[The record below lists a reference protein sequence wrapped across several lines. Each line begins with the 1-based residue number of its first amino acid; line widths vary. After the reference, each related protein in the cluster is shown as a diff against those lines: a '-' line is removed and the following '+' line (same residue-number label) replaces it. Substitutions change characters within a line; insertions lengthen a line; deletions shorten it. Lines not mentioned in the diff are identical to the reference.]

1 MDNETG
7 RGLTAKPLTMALR
20 YLVLTLSC
28 LLAFGGYLVFD
39 LCATLQDPIM
49 EQLGISN
56 TQYSLLYVVYAW
68 TNCLMV
74 LFAGVLIDKT
84 TNRMCA
90 LIFCAIACVG
100 QTVLTIGAQVG
111 VFPLMVIGRTI
122 FGAGL
127 GSICVAQNTLTN
139 TYFRDVN
146 LATAFAA
153 TLTVSRVGSVTNF
166 LLSPYLYQWWGSIA
180 AVFWY
185 GTGMTLLSLISAVFL
200 FFVDRDTERKGKIQ
214 SANRRS
220 RQIKWRD
227 VLQFPAIFWVICL
240 ICSFYYIN
248 VFAMMAVL
256 PDFLVRVALPH
267 ALPGTVLVSKKGM
280 LQPTASMISSSVLL
294 RHSLRSI
301 LRPHHRLSG
310 IPFAHT
316 SHRCGSDVK
325 TLFTSGKVMIPF
337 DIALGY
343 TSWNPIPFLVICGAS
358 YSMVASTLWPSLCL
372 VVRDETMGSAN
383 GIATSIQ
390 MIGIGCSNLIVG
402 ALRDH
407 FTYTQVM
414 LYLACCATMAT
425 LMTVVCQFLD
435 YKQQNCFLNVYVAMK
450 KKAAAPAPSGTEKT
464 PLLPDQGPETG
475 VINENKETE
484 DSKQE

>member
-256 PDFLVRVALPH
+256 PDFLQERNGYSP
-267 ALPGTVLVSKKGM
+267 
-280 LQPTASMISSSVLL
+280 QTASMISSTVYFCAIPCVPFFGRITDYLGYRLHALL
-294 RHSLRSI
+294 I
-301 LRPHHRLSG
+301 
-310 IPFAHT
+310 A
-316 SHRCGSDVK
+316 VA
-325 TLFTSGKVMIPF
+325 VMIPF